1 MDWDSTKG
9 IMTAL
14 GIGLLIGA
22 IRERNS
28 AAPMAGLR
36 THALVAA
43 RTESHITS
51 TAKNDHAYGRI
62 FPHFIERANQLQN
75 SLGTKCITHFR
86 TIDRNFCNS
95 IRGGLVNDIFKLA

>member
-36 THALVAA
+36 THALVAVVGA
-43 RTESHITS
+43 VSIHIGMG
-51 TAKNDHAYGRI
+51 A
-62 FPHFIERANQLQN
+62 
-75 SLGTKCITHFR
+75 
-86 TIDRNFCNS
+86 
-95 IRGGLVNDIFKLA
+95 

>member
-36 THALVAA
+36 THALVAVVGA
-43 RTESHITS
+43 VSIHIGMG
-51 TAKNDHAYGRI
+51 AYIAALLMIGALAVAGYMRNDPDAW
-62 FPHFIERANQLQN
+62 
-75 SLGTKCITHFR
+75 
-86 TIDRNFCNS
+86 
-95 IRGGLVNDIFKLA
+95 V